1 MPLPFSIDSN
11 KGSYLQE
18 DRTGGNL
25 DSNTLSEASKLYF
38 KAGETS
44 EQYNIPSNKKKS
56 LNEHN
61 FITLRKITEQERI
74 EIIQT
79 GFQLQAQ
86 ETISLK
92 KYDESKDPNS
102 LFQLKGYSIK
112 YESIKRTSLYKS
124 LKE

>member
-1 MPLPFSIDSN
+1 MFFSIDSN

-56 LNEHN
+56 LSEQN
-61 FITLRKITEQERI
+61 FITLSKITEQERI

-79 GFQLQAQ
+79 GFQLQADGK
-86 ETISLK
+86 ISLK
-92 KYDESKDPNS
+92 KYYEGSEEFS
-102 LFQLKGYSIK
+102 LFQHKGYQIK
-112 YESIKRTSLYKS
+112 YESIRRTKLYEG

>member
-1 MPLPFSIDSN
+1 MFFSIDSN

-38 KAGETS
+38 KSGETS
-44 EQYNIPSNKKKS
+44 EQYNIIPSNKKKS
-56 LNEHN
+56 LSEQN
-61 FITLRKITEQERI
+61 FITLSKITEQERI

-79 GFQLQAQ
+79 GFQLQADGK
-86 ETISLK
+86 ISLK
-92 KYDESKDPNS
+92 KYYEGSEEFS
-102 LFQLKGYSIK
+102 LFQHKGYQIK
-112 YESIKRTSLYKS
+112 YESIRRTKLYEG